1 MIFRKFLIIAAVV
14 LTAVLSAC
22 RPKTEA
28 PAKLLSFDPADSVL
42 VDQLMR
48 FYLDSNIIPHEAII
62 CEHTEGGL
70 YTFDCLSENCFISQ
84 DYMQDST
91 SGVFFTEVSFETGS
105 SGNNNIFICN
115 RDADG
120 FHILFTTE
128 GQTDSYLG
136 PDTLINGYKVLYIIR
151 EDQTLRLFHNG
162 TKFVTEEFTPTSNPD
177 EEDLLTSN

>member
-1 MIFRKFLIIAAVV
+1 MFRKIILPTIL
-14 LTAVLSAC
+14 LTLLFGAC
-22 RPKTEA
+22 RPTAEA
-28 PAKLLSFDPADSVL
+28 PEKLLSFDPADSVL

-48 FYLDSNIIPHEAII
+48 FYLDSNIIPREALV
-62 CEHTEGGL
+62 CEHNEGGL

-105 SGNNNIFICN
+105 SGNNNIYICQ

-120 FHILFTTE
+120 FHILFATE

-136 PDTLINGYKVLYIIR
+136 PDTLINGYKVLYLIR
-151 EDQTLRLFHNG
+151 EDQTLRLYHNG
-162 TKFVTEEFTPTSNPD
+162 TEFVTEEFSSPIVP
-177 EEDLLTSN
+177 EEEMLTSN

>member
-1 MIFRKFLIIAAVV
+1 MFRKIIFPAII
-14 LTAVLSAC
+14 LTILFCAC
-22 RPKTEA
+22 RPKTEE
-28 PAKLLSFDPADSVL
+28 PAKILSFDPADSML

-48 FYLDSNIIPHEAII
+48 FYLDSNIIPYEAIV
-62 CEHTEGGL
+62 CEDGKDGL
-70 YTFDCLSENCFISQ
+70 YTFDCLSEDCFISQ
-84 DYMQDST
+84 DYLQDST

-136 PDTLINGYKVLYIIR
+136 PDTLINGYKVLYIRR

-162 TKFVTEEFTPTSNPD
+162 KEFVTEEFTPTSNPD

>member
-1 MIFRKFLIIAAVV
+1 MFRKTILPVIVIT
-14 LTAVLSAC
+14 LLLGAC

-28 PAKLLSFDPADSVL
+28 PEKLLSFDPADSVL

-48 FYLDSNIIPHEAII
+48 FYLDSNIIPREAIV
-62 CEHTEGGL
+62 CDHSAGGL

-91 SGVFFTEVSFETGS
+91 SGVFFAEVSFETGS
-105 SGNNNIFICN
+105 SGNNNIYICH

-120 FHILFTTE
+120 FRILFSTE

-136 PDTLINGYKVLYIIR
+136 PDTLINGYKVLYLIR
-151 EDQTLRLFHNG
+151 EDQTLRLYHNG
-162 TKFVTEEFTPTSNPD
+162 TEFVTEEFTGPTVQ
-177 EEDLLTSN
+177 EEELLTSN

>member
-1 MIFRKFLIIAAVV
+1 MFRNILITFIALIV
-14 LTAVLSAC
+14 LFGAC

-28 PAKLLSFDPADSVL
+28 PEKLLSFDPADSVL

-48 FYLDSNIIPHEAII
+48 FYLDSNIIPHEAIV

-84 DYMQDST
+84 DYMQDSL
-91 SGVFFTEVSFETGS
+91 SGTFFTEVSFETGS
-105 SGNNNIFICN
+105 SGNNNIYICQ

-120 FHILFTTE
+120 FHILFATE

-136 PDTLINGYKVLYIIR
+136 PDTLINGYKVLYLIR
-151 EDQTLRLFHNG
+151 DDQNLRLYHNG
-162 TKFVTEEFTPTSNPD
+162 TEFVTEEFSSPIVP
-177 EEDLLTSN
+177 EEEMLTSN

>member
-48 FYLDSNIIPHEAII
+48 FYLDSNIIPHEAIV
-62 CEHTEGGL
+62 CEHGNDGL
-70 YTFDCLSENCFISQ
+70 YTFDCLSEACFISQ
-84 DYMQDST
+84 DYLQDST

-136 PDTLINGYKVLYIIR
+136 PDTLINGYKVLYIRR

-162 TKFVTEEFTPTSNPD
+162 TEFVTEEFTPTSNPD

>member
-1 MIFRKFLIIAAVV
+1 MFRNILITFIALIAMFG
-14 LTAVLSAC
+14 AC

-28 PAKLLSFDPADSVL
+28 PEKLLSFDPADSVL

-48 FYLDSNIIPHEAII
+48 FYLDSNIIPREAIV
-62 CEHTEGGL
+62 CDHSTGGL

-91 SGVFFTEVSFETGS
+91 SGVFVTEVSYETGS
-105 SGNNNIFICN
+105 SGTNNIYICH

-120 FHILFTTE
+120 FHILVTTE

-136 PDTLINGYKVLYIIR
+136 PDTLINGYKVLYLIR

-162 TKFVTEEFTPTSNPD
+162 TQFVTEEFTAPSHSD
-177 EEDLLTSN
+177 KEDLLTSN